1 MLNEENSFK
10 RVSGVIVDH
19 SKVEPIRQH
28 TRLALGEI
36 YINDFASPITTSS
49 ESQNFLSKIN
59 SSKNHNGRSD
69 LEIKLH
75 AKSLS
80 VST

>member
-1 MLNEENSFK
+1 MLNQENNFK
-10 RVSGVIVDH
+10 RVSGVIVDS
-19 SKVEPIRQH
+19 SKAEPVKHQ
-28 TRLALGEI
+28 RLALGEI

-49 ESQNFLSKIN
+49 ENQNFLSKLS

-75 AKSLS
+75 SKSLS
-80 VST
+80 IST

>member
-1 MLNEENSFK
+1 MINEENNFK

-19 SKVEPIRQH
+19 
-28 TRLALGEI
+28 TRAEFKQRCINTLGEI
-36 YINDFASPITTSS
+36 NIHDTTRSISSS
-49 ESQNFLSKIN
+49 ESQSFLAKAN
-59 SSKNHNGRSD
+59 SIKNHNGRSD

-80 VST
+80 IST